1 MSWYLAWVLR
11 QVIITANK
19 VLSLKLNLVQ
29 KRNETQSCSNE
40 NETQSCSNENETQ
53 SHSNEME
60 FRECVGCV
68 TL

>member
-29 KRNETQSCSNE
+29 KGIKLSLIRTRWNLGN
-40 NETQSCSNENETQ
+40 
-53 SHSNEME
+53 
-60 FRECVGCV
+60 VLDV
-68 TL
+68 

>member
-29 KRNETQSCSNE
+29 KGMKLSLVLTRMKLSLIRTRWNLGN
-40 NETQSCSNENETQ
+40 
-53 SHSNEME
+53 
-60 FRECVGCV
+60 VLDV
-68 TL
+68 